1 MIRLRFGFSIGPTL
15 FWILKF
21 GQTLSAVPFTYITT
35 VHHPSAD
42 GSLFWDR
49 TNFIVSISLA
59 WHWLYWFWSSD
70 SCLCETCFSFDL
82 TNQQQYLS
90 AGYILIS
97 ICPDHWL
104 VVALVPRRQEE
115 LCLRTAIMLAAL
127 HHSLL
132 PGCHRFDEPAA
143 SRQKSVKLLAQLK
156 IKPTPIDQN
165 HFSCHCSLI
174 IPTTLLLSDC
184 ATFIRLVNLNFIGS
198 DNLTALLHYDI
209 EHVFDLI

>member
-1 MIRLRFGFSIGPTL
+1 MSSWISLKVKVIRLRFGFSIGPTL

-82 TNQQQYLS
+82 TNQQQYLF

-104 VVALVPRRQEE
+104 GCSFGATKARRALSPKRWHLDRREE
-115 LCLRTAIMLAAL
+115 KKKQA
-127 HHSLL
+127 H
-132 PGCHRFDEPAA
+132 
-143 SRQKSVKLLAQLK
+143 KLSYTKTSKQ
-156 IKPTPIDQN
+156 
-165 HFSCHCSLI
+165 
-174 IPTTLLLSDC
+174 
-184 ATFIRLVNLNFIGS
+184 G
-198 DNLTALLHYDI
+198 
-209 EHVFDLI
+209 